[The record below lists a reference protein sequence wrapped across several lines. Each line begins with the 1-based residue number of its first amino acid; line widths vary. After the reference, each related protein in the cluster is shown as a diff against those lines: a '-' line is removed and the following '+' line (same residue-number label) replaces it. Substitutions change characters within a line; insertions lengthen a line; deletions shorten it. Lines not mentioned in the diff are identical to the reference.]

1 MPASFGQY
9 YAPGMADGDHAL
21 VHRSL
26 DGWLLG
32 GFGILAWLAV
42 TDLPGPGGPLL
53 GPLNGVT
60 VGILLA
66 LASAHF
72 GASYHLAYGD
82 GTTSLQR
89 HPLALVWVPLAL
101 VGALGT
107 VVVMMESNS
116 VGTADWLLRALLML
130 VFSTTGWHYI
140 KQAYGVAILSMRLRG
155 IRPQRNEIRALRYG
169 FYPIWIVDLMDVWAQ
184 GHRATYRRYDVGVEL
199 FPRWVEQG
207 ARLLAGG
214 CVVGVIGVL
223 FVVSARVRR
232 LPPMGAWAPYMA
244 GGLWFVLPPSYLS
257 AAAVIGATHS
267 VQYLTCVH
275 RAEVNWGRERG
286 ERNMLHWWL
295 CVFGGAT
302 AGGLLVATWVPD
314 MINRAAPELP
324 LPGVIGA
331 LFFVGLNLH
340 HYAIDASMWRSG
352 GEHVRRIVSG
362 PRTNESVMAPA
373 VWQSGGYDDRHRRS
387 DGLSDA
393 GAEGQPARGA

>member
-1 MPASFGQY
+1 M
-9 YAPGMADGDHAL
+9 GDANRAL

-32 GFGILAWLAV
+32 GFGIVAWLAV

-53 GPLNGVT
+53 GPLNSTT
-60 VGILLA
+60 VWILLA
-66 LASAHF
+66 FASAHF

-82 GTTSLQR
+82 GTTSLRR

-101 VGALGT
+101 VAAIT
-107 VVVMMESNS
+107 AIVVMMEVNS
-116 VGTADWLLRALLML
+116 VGSADWLLRALLIL

-140 KQAYGVAILSMRLRG
+140 KQAYGVAMLSMKLRG
-155 IRPQRNEIRALRYG
+155 IRPRPLEIRALRYG
-169 FYPIWIVDLMDVWAQ
+169 FYPIWFVDLMDVWAH
-184 GHRATYRRYDVGVEL
+184 GKRATYRRYDVGIEL
-199 FPRWVEQG
+199 FPRWVEQS
-207 ARLLAGG
+207 ARLLAGS
-214 CVVGVIGVL
+214 CVVGVIAVL
-223 FVVSARVRR
+223 FVVAARSRQ
-232 LPPMGAWAPYMA
+232 LPPMGAWAPYVA

-302 AGGLLVATWVPD
+302 AGGFLAATWLPD
-314 MINRAAPELP
+314 LITRATPNLP

-331 LFFVGLNLH
+331 MAFVMLNLH

-352 GEHVRRIVSG
+352 GQHVRRIVSG
-362 PRTNESVMAPA
+362 PQAVESEMAAP
-373 VWQSGGYDDRHRRS
+373 VWQSGGHDDRHRLG
-387 DGLSDA
+387 DGIPHA
-393 GAEGQPARGA
+393 GAESHPARGA

>member
-1 MPASFGQY
+1 
-9 YAPGMADGDHAL
+9 MADGNDAL
-21 VHRSL
+21 VHLSL

-53 GPLNGVT
+53 GTLNSTT
-60 VGILLA
+60 VWILLA
-66 LASAHF
+66 FASAHF

-82 GTTSLQR
+82 GRASLQR
-89 HPLALVWVPLAL
+89 HPLALLWVPLFVVA
-101 VGALGT
+101 VIVT
-107 VVVMMESNS
+107 VVVMMERNS
-116 VGTADWLLRALLML
+116 VNNADWLLRALLIL
-130 VFSTTGWHYI
+130 VFSATGWHYI
-140 KQAYGVAILSMRLRG
+140 KQAYGVAMLSLRLRG
-155 IRPQRNEIRALRYG
+155 IRPLPNEIRALRYG
-169 FYPIWIVDLMDVWAQ
+169 FYPIWIVDLMDIWAQ
-184 GHRATYRRYDVGVEL
+184 GHRATYRRYDIGVAL
-199 FPRWVEQG
+199 FPRWVEQA

-214 CVVGVIGVL
+214 CVIGVIGVL
-223 FVVSARVRR
+223 FVVSARSRR
-232 LPPMGAWAPYMA
+232 VPPMGAWAPYVA

-314 MINRAAPELP
+314 MIDRAAPELP

-331 LFFVGLNLH
+331 LFFVALNLH

-352 GEHVRRIVSG
+352 GQHVRRIVNG
-362 PRTNESVMAPA
+362 PAPSKSATVTA
-373 VWQSGGYDDRHRRS
+373 VWQSGGHDDRHRIG

-393 GAEGQPARGA
+393 RTESQPARGA